1 MKICGSFKSFGFI
14 YIYIYIYILMI
25 IIIILIIIIIIMPL
39 KVVFLDEN
47 CRVISYNM
55 HHLFSKT
62 KIFPFLIIKLNS

>member
-1 MKICGSFKSFGFI
+1 MGVSKALVL
-14 YIYIYIYILMI
+14 YIYIYILI
-25 IIIILIIIIIIMPL
+25 IIIIIIIMPL

-47 CRVISYNM
+47 CRVRSYNM